1 MTPGAG
7 QGLDFDA
14 EVSRGGFTLRV
25 ALAAPPG
32 EVLGILGPNGSGN
45 STLLSAVAGLLPV
58 SAGRILVDG
67 QVVDDAHTGEFLEA
81 AQRPVGFVFQNYR
94 LFPHMNVLDNVTLGP
109 RKALGLSRAEAER
122 EATALLGR
130 FGESAK
136 LIAGGHSLLPLM
148 KLRLAEPRHLVDIRR
163 IPALSGVREEEG
175 ALIIGAATPHQVLE
189 HSPIVQKRLPIVSEA
204 AAQIGDVQVRNM
216 GTIGGSLAHA
226 DPAADLP
233 AVMLAL
239 GAELTAVGPKGKRTV
254 PVDGF
259 FVKLFTT
266 TLDPGEV
273 LTEVRIP
280 LPETE
285 EVPAE
290 SSASPSG

>member
-1 MTPGAG
+1 MYPVPFEYHRAG
-7 QGLDFDA
+7 SV
-14 EVSRGGFTLRV
+14 E
-25 ALAAPPG
+25 
-32 EVLGILGPNGSGN
+32 E
-45 STLLSAVAGLLPV
+45 AV
-58 SAGRILVDG
+58 
-67 QVVDDAHTGEFLEA
+67 
-81 AQRPVGFVFQNYR
+81 
-94 LFPHMNVLDNVTLGP
+94 
-109 RKALGLSRAEAER
+109 
-122 EATALLGR
+122 ALLGR

-163 IPALSGVREEEG
+163 IPALSGVREEDG

-189 HSPIVQKRLPIVSEA
+189 RSPIVQKRLPIVSEA

-216 GTIGGSLAHA
+216 GTIGGSLAHS

-239 GAELTAVGPKGKRTV
+239 GAELTAVGPKGKRTI

-280 LPETE
+280 LPEAGSGGAYAKFPH
-285 EVPAE
+285 PA
-290 SSASPSG
+290 SRYAVVGVAAVVTVSGGKISAARVAITGVGAKPVRATGAEGALVGQGIDAKVVGAAADRAVDGLTVRSDPRMDADYWKALAGTYTRRAVATALNRAGG

>member
-1 MTPGAG
+1 MYPVPFEYHRAG
-7 QGLDFDA
+7 SI
-14 EVSRGGFTLRV
+14 E
-25 ALAAPPG
+25 
-32 EVLGILGPNGSGN
+32 E
-45 STLLSAVAGLLPV
+45 AV
-58 SAGRILVDG
+58 
-67 QVVDDAHTGEFLEA
+67 
-81 AQRPVGFVFQNYR
+81 
-94 LFPHMNVLDNVTLGP
+94 
-109 RKALGLSRAEAER
+109 
-122 EATALLGR
+122 ALLGR

-148 KLRLAEPRHLVDIRR
+148 KLRLAEPKHLVDIRR
-163 IPALSGVREEEG
+163 IPALSGVREEGG
-175 ALIIGAATPHQVLE
+175 ALVIGAATPHQVLE
-189 HSPIVQKRLPIVSEA
+189 RSPLVRKRLPILSEA

-239 GAELTAVGPKGKRTV
+239 GAELIAVGPKGKRAV

-273 LTEVRIP
+273 LTEVRVP
-280 LPETE
+280 LPPAGSGGAYAKFPHPASRYAVVGVAAVVTVSGGKISAARVAITGVGAKPVRAAGTE
-285 EVPAE
+285 GALVGQGVDAKVI
-290 SSASPSG
+290 SAAADRVIDGLTVRSDPRMDPDYWKALAVTYTRRAVVTALNRAGG

>member
-1 MTPGAG
+1 MYPVPFEYHRASSV
-7 QGLDFDA
+7 
-14 EVSRGGFTLRV
+14 E
-25 ALAAPPG
+25 
-32 EVLGILGPNGSGN
+32 E
-45 STLLSAVAGLLPV
+45 AV
-58 SAGRILVDG
+58 
-67 QVVDDAHTGEFLEA
+67 
-81 AQRPVGFVFQNYR
+81 
-94 LFPHMNVLDNVTLGP
+94 
-109 RKALGLSRAEAER
+109 
-122 EATALLGR
+122 ALLGR

-163 IPALSGVREEEG
+163 IPALSGVREEGG
-175 ALIIGAATPHQVLE
+175 ALVIGAATPHQSLE
-189 HSPIVQKRLPIVSEA
+189 RSPILRKRLPILSEA

-233 AVMLAL
+233 AVMLAV
-239 GAELTAVGPKGKRTV
+239 GAELVAVGPKGKRSV

-266 TLDPGEV
+266 TLDPAEV

-280 LPETE
+280 IPSAGTGGAYAKFPHPASRYAVVGVAAVVTVAGGKVSAARVAITGVGAKPSRAAGTE
-285 EVPAE
+285 GALVGQAVDAKVIAAAANRAIDGLSVRSDPRMDPDYWKALTVTYTRR
-290 SSASPSG
+290 AVAAALDRARG

>member
-1 MTPGAG
+1 MYPVPFEYHRAG
-7 QGLDFDA
+7 SV
-14 EVSRGGFTLRV
+14 E
-25 ALAAPPG
+25 
-32 EVLGILGPNGSGN
+32 E
-45 STLLSAVAGLLPV
+45 AV
-58 SAGRILVDG
+58 
-67 QVVDDAHTGEFLEA
+67 
-81 AQRPVGFVFQNYR
+81 
-94 LFPHMNVLDNVTLGP
+94 
-109 RKALGLSRAEAER
+109 
-122 EATALLGR
+122 ALLGR

-163 IPALSGVREEEG
+163 IPALSGVREEGG

-189 HSPIVQKRLPIVSEA
+189 RSPLVRKRLPIVSEA

-266 TLDPGEV
+266 RLDPGEV

-280 LPETE
+280 LPPAGSGGAYAKFPHPASRYAVVGVAAVVTVSGGKVSAARVAITGVGAKPVRATGTE
-285 EVPAE
+285 GALVGQGVDAKVLGAAAE
-290 SSASPSG
+290 RAVDGLTVRSDPRMDPDYWKALTVTYTRRAVATALDRAGG

>member
-1 MTPGAG
+1 MYPVPFEYHRASSV
-7 QGLDFDA
+7 
-14 EVSRGGFTLRV
+14 E
-25 ALAAPPG
+25 
-32 EVLGILGPNGSGN
+32 E
-45 STLLSAVAGLLPV
+45 AV
-58 SAGRILVDG
+58 
-67 QVVDDAHTGEFLEA
+67 
-81 AQRPVGFVFQNYR
+81 
-94 LFPHMNVLDNVTLGP
+94 
-109 RKALGLSRAEAER
+109 
-122 EATALLGR
+122 ALLGR

-163 IPALSGVREEEG
+163 IPALSGVREEDG
-175 ALIIGAATPHQVLE
+175 ALIIGAATPHQILE
-189 HSPIVQKRLPIVSEA
+189 RSPIVQKRLPIVSEA

-239 GAELTAVGPKGKRTV
+239 GAELTVVGPKGKRTV

-280 LPETE
+280 LPEAGSGGAYAKFPH
-285 EVPAE
+285 PA
-290 SSASPSG
+290 SRYAVVGVAAVVTVSGGKISAARVAITGVGAKPVRATGAEGALVGQGIDAKVVGAAADRAVDGLTVRSDPRMDPDYWKALAVTYTRRAVATALNRAGG